1 MFASV
6 LRRFSFFGWLRYW
19 LFDRYYNTTLRV
31 SLIGICFGFSA
42 LTAILIRDID
52 FGSFNSIVKAVLL
65 IALMGGLTLAIFMY
79 RNMQVTALAIFMLS
93 TLVNEGIN
101 TGTGTKLTFTFLSL
115 IMWSGVWLFK
125 KFVVDRDFNV
135 RRALPNWP
143 IALFIIVVIISYVWS
158 GTFVE
163 ERASFMFAQKSLV
176 RLMTAIVLIVSPLTL
191 VLFAN
196 AFRSRRAFKLFTF
209 WFITLGLIMA
219 VLRLTTGTI
228 FPPLNA
234 KGQFPT
240 WFTALALG
248 QALFNK
254 NLSWYVRIAMLVG
267 CGLWAQITLGLGLTW
282 LSGWLPVVLV
292 IGVLLT
298 FYSRKLLVIAL
309 LGVALWGVTNTSFI
323 DKTFGAEQSE
333 SGGTRSTAW
342 ARSLGVVANHFLF
355 GAGPAG
361 YEYYFHAYGYYN
373 GPTGT
378 ADLSHNNYIDI
389 IAQTGV
395 VGFTLWLAMWA
406 GQGWMMWKLFRKR
419 FDDPFLIALKYSLI
433 ACYPAILAAM
443 MLGDWI
449 TPFPYTQSLAGIDYT
464 IWAWMISGISIALYY
479 FTPNVEEGKKLQSSA
494 PHPEL
499 SVNNLA

>member
-1 MFASV
+1 MFAGV
-6 LRRFSFFGWLRYW
+6 VRRFSFLGWLRYW
-19 LFDRYYNTTLRV
+19 LFDRYYNMTLRV
-31 SLIGICFGFSA
+31 MLIGACFGFTA
-42 LTAILIRDID
+42 LTAILGRDID
-52 FGSFNSIVKAVLL
+52 LYSFGSVVKSV
-65 IALMGGLTLAIFMY
+65 IFIMLMFGLTLAIFIY
-79 RNMQVTALAIFMLS
+79 RNMQTTALAIFILS

-115 IMWSGVWLFK
+115 IVWSAVWLFRRVIVERN
-125 KFVVDRDFNV
+125 FDI

-143 IALFIIVVIISYVWS
+143 IAFFIVVVLISYVWS

-163 ERASFMFAQKSLV
+163 DRASFMFAQKSLV
-176 RLMTAIVLIVSPLTL
+176 RLMTGIVLIISPLTL

-196 AFRSRRAFKLFTF
+196 AFRTENAFKTFTW
-209 WFITLGLIMA
+209 WFIGLGVVIA
-219 VLRLTTGTI
+219 VMRLTTGTI
-228 FPPLNA
+228 MAPLNA
-234 KGQFPT
+234 RGQFPT

-248 QALFNK
+248 QVLFNK
-254 NLSWYVRIAMLVG
+254 NLAWYIKILMLIGV
-267 CGLWAQITLGLGLTW
+267 GLWAQITLGLGLTW
-282 LSGWLPVVLV
+282 LSGWFPVVV
-292 IGVLLT
+292 VMGVLMT
-298 FYSRKLLVIAL
+298 FYSRKLTVIL
-309 LGVALWGVTNTSFI
+309 LLCIGIWGLTNTSFI

-342 ARSLGVVANHFLF
+342 GRTFGVVGKHFLF

-361 YEYYFHAYGYYN
+361 YEYYFQAYGYYN

-395 VGFTLWLAMWA
+395 VGFTLWMAMWA
-406 GQGWMMWKLFRKR
+406 GQGWMMWKLFRKSI
-419 FDDPFLIALKYSLI
+419 DDPFFNALKYSLI

-464 IWAWMISGISIALYY
+464 IWAWMLSGISIALYY
-479 FTPNVEEGKKLQSSA
+479 LTPNTKESSPQA
-494 PHPEL
+494 LTPSLEL
-499 SVNNLA
+499 SDSNLA